1 MVACDHYLDLA
12 ASLRDSEGGRAIWP
26 CPVCG
31 RASFVAHFEKG
42 VVGCT
47 EERCVAPSSMNLLEL
62 VAYLDEELVAGDE
75 RGAAKKFREILEE
88 AVGREQEYEAE
99 RKERRRRAREE
110 RYWRKGLARARAREA
125 WDGGWP
131 EQSLF

>member
-1 MVACDHYLDLA
+1 M
-12 ASLRDSEGGRAIWP
+12 
-26 CPVCG
+26 
-31 RASFVAHFEKG
+31 
-42 VVGCT
+42 GCT
-47 EERCVAPSSMNLLEL
+47 EELCVVPSSMNLLEL

-99 RKERRRRAREE
+99 RKERRRRAREK

-125 WDGGWP
+125 WDGGWA